1 MFFCPNT
8 KCQIM
13 EERDPKAARI
23 AVLEYLAELL
33 QQCVKDGTLKERLDH
48 VRGKLKAGVGGGG
61 GNGSGSGSG
70 SGGSGGGGGGESDM
84 LMEVDG
90 VLFASEAVSA
100 SSIAP
105 VLELDAPRASLERSE
120 S

>member
-1 MFFCPNT
+1 
-8 KCQIM
+8 M

-61 GNGSGSGSG
+61 GGGG
-70 SGGSGGGGGGESDM
+70 GGSGGGGGGGGGSDM

-100 SSIAP
+100 SAIAP
-105 VLELDAPRASLERSE
+105 VLELDAPRASLERLE